1 MGEQVLSIRKLR
13 DKARAGFPLPFVP
26 FVSGLALVSCRPWR
40 LSTPRRVPIAAQS
53 PVTWSPVTF
62 SGHTV
67 QQASRMEVETVSAP
81 CLALLLHL
89 GGRAQSLRGRPGSAS
104 RVGYLGEGTA
114 AQTVRQ

>member
-53 PVTWSPVTF
+53 PVTF

-67 QQASRMEVETVSAP
+67 QQASHMEVETVSAP

-89 GGRAQSLRGRPGSAS
+89 GGRAQSLRGHPGSAS

>member
-1 MGEQVLSIRKLR
+1 MGEQVLSIGKLR

-40 LSTPRRVPIAAQS
+40 LSTPRRVPIAAQ
-53 PVTWSPVTF
+53 SPVTF